1 MKKTI
6 KGCSILLLALIMSIS
21 ILPTNADAVGTD
33 KGFTCKKTEESNK
46 IELNKGTE
54 FEVSTLTLGETQSKE
69 VILSNGETGV
79 MSVTKIADFD
89 DDIDEPS
96 IVTYGWSHWHTR
108 KNVTNG
114 TYKVSVITAAANAG
128 FKIDVRNYNITAA
141 YDPWHFMVI
150 SNVSGN
156 LTHDSSKKA
165 TYFMNFNMSIPW
177 VGGPSWTGGV
187 QARIEGKNL
196 VTYWD

>member
-1 MKKTI
+1 M
-6 KGCSILLLALIMSIS
+6 
-21 ILPTNADAVGTD
+21 P
-33 KGFTCKKTEESNK
+33 
-46 IELNKGTE
+46 
-54 FEVSTLTLGETQSKE
+54 
-69 VILSNGETGV
+69 
-79 MSVTKIADFD
+79 VTKIADFN

-96 IVTYGWSHWHTR
+96 IVTYGWSHWYTR

-156 LTHDSSKKA
+156 LTHDSS
-165 TYFMNFNMSIPW
+165 
-177 VGGPSWTGGV
+177 
-187 QARIEGKNL
+187 
-196 VTYWD
+196 